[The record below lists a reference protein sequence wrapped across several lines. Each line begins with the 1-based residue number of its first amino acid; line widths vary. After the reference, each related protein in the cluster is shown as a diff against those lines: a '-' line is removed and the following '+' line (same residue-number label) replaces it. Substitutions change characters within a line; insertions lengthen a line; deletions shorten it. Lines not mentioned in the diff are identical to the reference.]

1 MEIKQ
6 LNTFSVVSK
15 TGSFSTA
22 AKILG
27 YAQPTV
33 TTHIQLL
40 ESEFNTKLFERLG
53 HKIKLTPQG
62 ERLLSYTEKILKYSS
77 EAVAALSL
85 NESIGG
91 TITIG
96 ANESFSVARLPA
108 VFKHFINRYPEVE
121 ICLKFG
127 SVSEIH
133 QQLQNND
140 VDVAFFL
147 TREVSFPDLVTETL
161 LSEQVVAVASP
172 DHPFSEKKF
181 VRLEDFENQVL
192 ILTQK
197 NCTFRGMIDKLIQQ
211 SEIIP
216 HSIIEINNI
225 EAIKQLVASG
235 LGITIMPRISIT
247 NELAHGL
254 LTEIAWTGPQLPVCT
269 QLAYHKDKWLSPT
282 LLKFLEETK
291 AIFTFI

>member
-6 LNTFSVVSK
+6 LNTFSVVSR
-15 TGSFSTA
+15 TGSFSAA
-22 AKILG
+22 AKVLG

-33 TTHIQLL
+33 TTHIQQL
-40 ESEFNTKLFERLG
+40 ENEFNTKLFERLG
-53 HKIKLTPQG
+53 HTIKLTPQG
-62 ERLLSYTEKILKYSS
+62 EQLLTYSEKILKTSS
-77 EAVAALSL
+77 EAIAALSFHD
-85 NESIGG
+85 SVGG

-96 ANESFSVARLPA
+96 ANESFSAARLPT
-108 VFKHFINRYPEVE
+108 VFKHFLNQYPEVE

-133 QQLQNND
+133 EQLQNND

-172 DHPFSEKKF
+172 DHPFSAKEHVK
-181 VRLEDFENQVL
+181 VEDFENQVL

-197 NCTFRGMIDKLIQQ
+197 NCTFRSMIDKLIQQ
-211 SEIIP
+211 SEVTP
-216 HSIIEINNI
+216 HAIIEINNI

-247 NELAHGL
+247 NEIAHGL
-254 LTEIAWTGPQLPVCT
+254 LIQIGWDGPPLPVCT
-269 QLAYHKDKWLSPT
+269 QIAYHKDKWLSPT

-291 AIFTFI
+291 FIFS